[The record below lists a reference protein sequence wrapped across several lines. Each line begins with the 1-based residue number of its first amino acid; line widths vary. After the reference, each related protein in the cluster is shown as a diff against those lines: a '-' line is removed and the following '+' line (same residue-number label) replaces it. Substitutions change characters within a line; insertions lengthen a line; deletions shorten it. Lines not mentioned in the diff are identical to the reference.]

1 MTFRLLA
8 IRNSRKISVIV
19 KSEAT
24 VDARGCVIRI
34 SAVFRD
40 GRRHR
45 DYIYRRGLLRCL
57 FYDDGQCEKPRIA
70 EQATGKIPHAFV
82 FS

>member
-40 GRRHR
+40 ERRHMR
-45 DYIYRRGLLRCL
+45 LHIPAWASALLVLR
-57 FYDDGQCEKPRIA
+57 
-70 EQATGKIPHAFV
+70 
-82 FS
+82 